1 MKRDRITEIEL
12 SQRDF
17 NSRNARVSRGLYSV
31 YILWRGDE
39 TPCALVAPAGSKIM
53 RATCKPEITVIER
66 SRGAASRV
74 SVPATLGDIRGTFSL
89 SLCLSLQLPTPLPVI
104 ELLSRRTQS
113 FGFHGIRRSCVLY
126 TWEPSTSPTIQ
137 HSSLT
142 DRPRSVLPEAWLHA
156 TRKWKWPPGLLNDY
170 HFGRVK
176 TPTYYNV
183 SWFSLSFTFHHSFT
197 FK

>member
-89 SLCLSLQLPTPLPVI
+89 SLSVFLFSCLPHSLWSSYSADAHSPLDSMEYVVPVYYIHESLLLLQLYNTHLLLIGLVRYCLRPDYTQRGNGNGPPV
-104 ELLSRRTQS
+104 
-113 FGFHGIRRSCVLY
+113 C
-126 TWEPSTSPTIQ
+126 STIIISG
-137 HSSLT
+137 
-142 DRPRSVLPEAWLHA
+142 V
-156 TRKWKWPPGLLNDY
+156 
-170 HFGRVK
+170 
-176 TPTYYNV
+176 
-183 SWFSLSFTFHHSFT
+183 
-197 FK
+197 